1 MTTTTTQ
8 KATPASTAS
17 PKTTEDEDK
26 AAKNED
32 NAGKD
37 KVTITRYIYVGSDCV
52 LEKID
57 DYGKHCIL
65 RRSQSAGS
73 NGKIVNVQRVAFQN
87 AFQTF

>member
-1 MTTTTTQ
+1 MREFRHLV
-8 KATPASTAS
+8 PL
-17 PKTTEDEDK
+17 

-32 NAGKD
+32 NADKD

-52 LEKID
+52 LEKVD

-87 AFQTF
+87 AFQTFKGNPQSTLA

>member
-1 MTTTTTQ
+1 MMTTTQ
-8 KATPASTAS
+8 KATPTSTAS
-17 PKTTEDEDK
+17 PKTTVDE
-26 AAKNED
+26 
-32 NAGKD
+32 D